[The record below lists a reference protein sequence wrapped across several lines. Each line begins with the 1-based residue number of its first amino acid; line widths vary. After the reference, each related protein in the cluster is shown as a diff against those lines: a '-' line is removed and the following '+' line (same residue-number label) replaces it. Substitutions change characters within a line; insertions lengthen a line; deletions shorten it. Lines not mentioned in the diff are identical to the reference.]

1 MLDYK
6 DIITKRYLLGM
17 SGREIADQTQ
27 AGKAG
32 VYDFLWAFDKC
43 DKPSYPLPEGITN
56 YGIYEIV
63 YDHATGNN
71 TCNES
76 YEQPEF
82 EQVLHQMTKRKKTWS

>member
-32 VYDFLWAFDKC
+32 VYDFL
-43 DKPSYPLPEGITN
+43 
-56 YGIYEIV
+56 
-63 YDHATGNN
+63 
-71 TCNES
+71 
-76 YEQPEF
+76 
-82 EQVLHQMTKRKKTWS
+82 